1 MTTILQAK
9 KKELS
14 IMEEGTFVVNK
25 KLSNYT
31 YFVPH
36 FAWFGQQAF
45 RVNRRYPLG
54 VLKL

>member
-1 MTTILQAK
+1 MTTILQAQ

-14 IMEEGTFVVNK
+14 IMEEGTFVVNE